1 MTTKSNSTP
10 ASAGPNGLA
19 NSVSAVIDNTA
30 AEAHG
35 AVEYASGAAGEAL
48 ERARPMLETATN
60 MAHLAVET
68 AADKVARPAQW
79 LAQQG
84 EELQVKQQELVG
96 DARGYVTANPFK
108 SLAIALVAGIVLGR
122 LVL

>member
-1 MTTKSNSTP
+1 MNAKGTAMPANTK
-10 ASAGPNGLA
+10 GPGLT
-19 NSVSAVIDNTA
+19 NSVGTMIDNTA

-48 ERARPMLETATN
+48 DRARPLLDNATN

-68 AADKVARPAQW
+68 AAEQVARPAQW
-79 LAQQG
+79 LAEQGQDLQARQQK
-84 EELQVKQQELVG
+84 LAN
-96 DARGYVTANPFK
+96 DARGYVVANPVK

>member
-10 ASAGPNGLA
+10 ANTGSNGVA
-19 NSVSAVIDNTA
+19 NSVGAVIDNTA

-35 AVEYASGAAGEAL
+35 AVEYAAGAAGEVL
-48 ERARPMLETATN
+48 ERAKPMLETATN

-68 AADKVARPAQW
+68 AAEKVARPAHW

-84 EELQVKQQELVG
+84 EGLQVKQQQLVG
-96 DARGYVTANPFK
+96 DARGYVSANPFK

>member
-1 MTTKSNSTP
+1 MATKGNTTP
-10 ASAGPNGLA
+10 ANGGSGGLA
-19 NSVSAVIDNTA
+19 SNVGAVIDNTA

-35 AVEYASGAAGEAL
+35 AVEYAAGAAGDVL
-48 ERARPMLETATN
+48 ERAKPVLEHATN

-68 AADKVARPAQW
+68 AADKAARPAKW

-84 EELQVKQQELVG
+84 GELQAKQQQLVG
-96 DARGYVTANPFK
+96 DARGYVSANPFK
-108 SLAIALVAGIVLGR
+108 SLAVALVAGMVLGR

>member
-1 MTTKSNSTP
+1 MNTKSNSTP
-10 ASAGPNGLA
+10 ANTGPHGLA
-19 NSVSAVIDNTA
+19 GSVGARIDNTA

-35 AVEYASGAAGEAL
+35 AVEYAAGAAAEAL
-48 ERARPMLETATN
+48 ERAKPMLETATN

-68 AADKVARPAQW
+68 AADKAARPAQW
-79 LAQQG
+79 LAKQG
-84 EELQVKQQELVG
+84 EDLQAKQQQLVG
-96 DARGYVTANPFK
+96 DARGYVSANPFK